1 MLADTSVIALKYV
14 PIPKEIVDEARRAL
28 KDRFGHDLHV
38 QMSAAPCRYCLQ
50 ISTVAEKIILLS
62 YQPLPDT
69 SPYAE
74 IGPIFIHAT
83 ACEPYSSD
91 AFPPDFLRRSLILR
105 AYDHEG
111 NIVDA
116 LVSQPGMAELDA
128 TTFLRNPTVAE
139 IHVRHTTY
147 TCYDFK
153 IVRKAEM

>member
-1 MLADTSVIALKYV
+1 M
-14 PIPKEIVDEARRAL
+14 
-28 KDRFGHDLHV
+28 
-38 QMSAAPCRYCLQ
+38 
-50 ISTVAEKIILLS
+50 S
-62 YQPLPDT
+62 YQPLPDK

-74 IGPIFIHAT
+74 IGPIFLHARE
-83 ACEPYSSD
+83 CERYNSD
-91 AFPPDFLRRSLILR
+91 AFPADFLSRSLILR
-105 AYDHEG
+105 AYDYEG

-139 IHVRHTTY
+139 IHVRDTTY

>member
-1 MLADTSVIALKYV
+1 
-14 PIPKEIVDEARRAL
+14 
-28 KDRFGHDLHV
+28 
-38 QMSAAPCRYCLQ
+38 
-50 ISTVAEKIILLS
+50 LL
-62 YQPLPDT
+62 T

-91 AFPPDFLRRSLILR
+91 AFPADFLPRSLILR
-105 AYDHEG
+105 AYDHEE

-139 IHVRHTTY
+139 IHIRHTTY

-153 IVRKAEM
+153 IVRKAEI